1 MYPRCPHLHLRWPQ
15 WGPCKTLVDYT
26 AAWKGSDAKQKQ
38 QKTKSIPWFQNPQWC
53 FEVGLVFPGFHGAS
67 EAPALAGTTS
77 VTDSTSWVSGVGVGG
92 GKWGLPANKDSWSK
106 GYKECHP
113 ISARPS
119 ELVTWKGLVMMVVYY
134 HWWELPQVSFLS
146 FVATNTCFSWQNK
159 SSVVTKACLTQ
170 RKFCRDKNIL
180 VSTNLLTWQIF
191 VVTKIILSQNFC
203 YNKLTFVATKS
214 KEHTSELSHTC
225 THTHMHKQNCNK
237 KKESTERRSSDC
249 LTWISFS
256 WEPPLFSGDSAGCPV
271 PDGGG
276 GRKFISVIGGPRSD
290 DIIPKHKHTVVWP
303 GQNSPGGAVSKKQ
316 M

>member
-1 MYPRCPHLHLRWPQ
+1 MVLPRLQPLPAQPPSLILLPGW
-15 WGPCKTLVDYT
+15 
-26 AAWKGSDAKQKQ
+26 
-38 QKTKSIPWFQNPQWC
+38 
-53 FEVGLVFPGFHGAS
+53 VGLG
-67 EAPALAGTTS
+67 
-77 VTDSTSWVSGVGVGG
+77 WG

-119 ELVTWKGLVMMVVYY
+119 ELVTWRGLVMMAVYY

-159 SSVVTKACLTQ
+159 SSVVTKVCLMQ
-170 RKFCRDKNIL
+170 QKFCRDKNIL
-180 VSTNLLTWQIF
+180 VSTNLLSWQIF

-214 KEHTSELSHTC
+214 KEHTFELSHTC
-225 THTHMHKQNCNK
+225 THTHVHKQNYNN

-303 GQNSPGGAVSKKQ
+303 GQNSPGGAVLKETNVIVRLMQ
-316 M
+316 D